1 MSKVLTVE
9 EIKKLKKY
17 KDKKVVNQQTI
28 KK

>member
-9 EIKKLKKY
+9 EIKKLKKD